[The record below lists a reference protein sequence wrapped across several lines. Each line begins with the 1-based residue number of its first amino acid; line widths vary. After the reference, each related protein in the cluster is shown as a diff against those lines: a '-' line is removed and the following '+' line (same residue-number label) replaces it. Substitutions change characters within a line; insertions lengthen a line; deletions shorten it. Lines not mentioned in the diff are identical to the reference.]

1 MRIYSAIVDWQEA
14 MKRVRDDAEHERRLG
29 QIGLAGSREQ
39 TLIVQSSSAAD
50 AANEDASNDSASVMV
65 DGWPLDMDF
74 WRRYT
79 RVRLLGH
86 GVTSEVYLVRR
97 NDDAQ
102 LFALKLF
109 RTTHQA
115 MADNERAVLLRL
127 RQLEAATQ
135 APECPPSVVCYVA
148 HMLVPHFTTLLP
160 VRALLMTYVAGVD
173 VDKINWDVSTGV
185 VQPAVA
191 RRLITS
197 ALEALAYVHARN
209 IAHRDLKPANVRV
222 SAGAERLVLMDF
234 GVACGTVADQVPV
247 SCGTDRRIVGTPCYL
262 SPERADLMRQPQTL
276 LQLSADDKVRMALR
290 GDVWALGATLFTLLS
305 PTHRWGP
312 CTAPSLTAMR
322 ELLHTDFLPDAA
334 TLYPSWPALAA
345 VVLRM
350 LAQDPSARLT
360 AQEALN
366 QVRMLGEVPQ

>member
-1 MRIYSAIVDWQEA
+1 
-14 MKRVRDDAEHERRLG
+14 MKRVRDDAEERHEERLG
-29 QIGLAGSREQ
+29 QLGLAGSREA
-39 TLIVQSSSAAD
+39 TLIVVSSTSSAAD
-50 AANEDASNDSASVMV
+50 AAEEDVAVAPASTVVVN
-65 DGWPLDMDF
+65 GWPLAMDF
-74 WRRYT
+74 WQSYT

-97 NDDAQ
+97 NDDAR

-109 RTTHQA
+109 RSTHQV
-115 MADNERAVLLRL
+115 MADNERDVLLRL
-127 RQLEAATQ
+127 RHLEEATQ
-135 APECPPSVVCYVA
+135 APECPPSIVCYVA

-160 VRALLMTYVAGVD
+160 VRALLMTYVAGAD
-173 VDKINWDVSTGV
+173 LDKVNWDVATGT
-185 VQPAVA
+185 VQPAAA
-191 RRLITS
+191 RRLIAS

-222 SAGAERLVLMDF
+222 SADAERLILMDF
-234 GVACGTVADQVPV
+234 GVACGTIADQVPV

-262 SPERADLMRQPQTL
+262 SPELADLIRQPQLL

-322 ELLHTDFLPDAA
+322 ELLHTDFLPDAT

-360 AQEALN
+360 AQAALD
-366 QVRMLGEVPQ
+366 QVRVLDRVPLMLG